1 MTRDGDGEG
10 RSIRPVGKQ
19 VRRSGPRQFCGQF
32 HGAGSRGSARRGAR
46 RRLLKGGST
55 GSGGNTVKP
64 GAVFWPGPASW
75 RTCSHR
81 CPLQTQRG
89 KFKLLQYTTN
99 FVRPLKCTTRPEG
112 GRLRVD
118 RKRGFE
124 NSFPAWGNC
133 ILKFLSLSH
142 QTHHHFVLSL
152 SILFLKHSVPVLCL
166 SHICSLQPNLY

>member
-1 MTRDGDGEG
+1 MGKGEASG
-10 RSIRPVGKQ
+10 RSVNRYEDPGRVNFAGNFMGQ
-19 VRRSGPRQFCGQF
+19 VVAAL
-32 HGAGSRGSARRGAR
+32 HGVARAGASSRG
-46 RRLLKGGST
+46 GGT

-81 CPLQTQRG
+81 CPLQTSQRG
-89 KFKLLQYTTN
+89 KFKLLQHTTN

-112 GRLRVD
+112 GKLRVD

-142 QTHHHFVLSL
+142 
-152 SILFLKHSVPVLCL
+152 
-166 SHICSLQPNLY
+166 